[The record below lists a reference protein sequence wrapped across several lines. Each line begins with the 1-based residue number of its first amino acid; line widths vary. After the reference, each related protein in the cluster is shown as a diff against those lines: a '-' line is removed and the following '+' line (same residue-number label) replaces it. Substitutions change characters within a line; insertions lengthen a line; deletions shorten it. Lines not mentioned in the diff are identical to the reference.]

1 VDSGYLCRVLADAA
15 GSCWTLADMNLGA
28 AVPVAVPV
36 TVSVAVS
43 VAMSIA
49 VAVIVTVAASLVVD
63 VSVAWS

>member
-28 AVPVAVPV
+28 AVPVAV
-36 TVSVAVS
+36 S
-43 VAMSIA
+43 VAMIIA